1 MKILSL
7 ETSTTQGSIA
17 IWQEGQFLFSNSF
30 PQPRGRTGALLQIL
44 EQVVKRFGPVDR
56 IAVGTGPGSY
66 NGIRA
71 AIAVAEGLRLAWKAS
86 VLGIPSILA
95 VPSTDERYAVVGDA
109 RGNSFFFGAV
119 SGEHL
124 EDLCLLPPAE
134 FRLRLD
140 AWQAVVYTAA
150 PLPEFPRLILQI
162 PTAEKLAALA
172 AKQPDATEMP
182 MPLYLKPPHIT
193 QPVHNAGGGGDATF
207 SGHPQSCS

>member
-1 MKILSL
+1 MRILSL
-7 ETSTTQGSIA
+7 ETSTNQGSIA

-30 PQPRGRTGALLQIL
+30 PQPRGRAGALLQIL
-44 EQVVKRFGPVDR
+44 EQAIKRFGPVDR
-56 IAVGTGPGSY
+56 IAVGTGPGYY

-95 VPSTDERYAVVGDA
+95 VPSTAECYAVVGDA

-124 EDLCLLPPAE
+124 EDLCLLPPTE
-134 FRLRLD
+134 FRLRLE
-140 AWQAVVYTAA
+140 AWQEVVYTAV
-150 PLPEFPRLILQI
+150 PLPEFPRLILQA

-172 AKQPDATEMP
+172 AKQPNVTEMP
-182 MPLYLKPPHIT
+182 TPLYLKPPHIT
-193 QPVHNAGGGGDATF
+193 QPANYSGGGGAAF
-207 SGHPQSCS
+207 SGHPQNCS